1 MQVRHILVAQR
12 GNPRFGQDVLQQ
24 RIAVRGTVLLHIGE
38 FQQIGIEQPVQFL
51 VQAVAIPGGIRCNHW
66 AVRYAPAFARSA
78 AAPCPSAT
86 GTPHTR
92 LTGCLY
98 QSAEG
103 LPVQG
108 ERPTEGKCR
117 SMNPGMRARRDVM
130 YASMPWST
138 ACCRVGC
145 SPMSMIVHPE
155 KAREAIGVPSVA
167 QYENNKSFLFEFISI
182 QSSAA
187 READKPGI
195 MEGTAEVQH
204 PIADAHLPE
213 AAAVFDAAPA
223 LDTVMD
229 MVAPQPT
236 LVELLVPMCSSRV
249 SSCHKSG

>member
-1 MQVRHILVAQR
+1 MPERH
-12 GNPRFGQDVLQQ
+12 G
-24 RIAVRGTVLLHIGE
+24 H
-38 FQQIGIEQPVQFL
+38 
-51 VQAVAIPGGIRCNHW
+51 
-66 AVRYAPAFARSA
+66 
-78 AAPCPSAT
+78 
-86 GTPHTR
+86 TPHQVDGM
-92 LTGCLY
+92 LIPIP
-98 QSAEG
+98 AEG

-155 KAREAIGVPSVA
+155 KAREAIGCA
-167 QYENNKSFLFEFISI
+167 IRGTQYENNKSFLFEFISI

-187 READKPGI
+187 PGADKPGI

-236 LVELLVPMCSSRV
+236 LVELLVRHVQLPREFLPQIGINSYNYCVDFKPPSCPTGDLSLPVFQNESRSV
-249 SSCHKSG
+249 